1 MQACL
6 SPNETKTASARILV
20 IEDDKLMQEALSG
33 VLESIGHTVHCENDG
48 SSGFENFQQNE
59 YDLVIT
65 DLRMTPIDG
74 LTLIREIKAKRPDMP
89 IIMITGYPTV
99 ETSVEAIKSGATDF
113 ITKPFEISMVEV
125 AIRQALERKGQG
137 ASGIKVL
144 GGPATSAPK
153 LEDFKASLIKEQRKL
168 HSRFLITFIILA
180 LFAIGV
186 LVLLKQ

>member
-6 SPNETKTASARILV
+6 SPNEINVSHARILV
-20 IEDDKLMQEALSG
+20 IEDDRLMQEALTA
-33 VLESIGHTVHCENDG
+33 VLESIGHEVHCESDG
-48 SSGFENFQQNE
+48 RAGFENFLENE
-59 YDLVIT
+59 YDLIIT

-74 LTLIREIKAKRPDMP
+74 LTLIREVKAKKPDMP
-89 IIMITGYPTV
+89 VIMITGYPTV

-125 AIRQALERKGQG
+125 AIRQALERKGQSG
-137 ASGIKVL
+137 TGIKVL
-144 GGPATSAPK
+144 GGPAAPAPK

-168 HSRFLITFIILA
+168 HSKFLITFIILA

-186 LVLLKQ
+186 LVLLK